1 MKLSTTKPT
10 IIKTASFFTDLEFSH
25 KSVVIT
31 PMLDSNFGKEI
42 RIAFQ
47 EGQVMKE
54 HKTKFP
60 ITVMTLRGSIEFGV
74 GEEMFVLNKGD
85 VIALEGNV
93 MHELKATQESVV
105 RLSLHKSDSVDRVKG
120 VLKL

>member
-1 MKLSTTKPT
+1 MQFSTNKATT
-10 IIKTASFFTDLEFSH
+10 IKTASFFTDLEFSD

-42 RIAFQ
+42 RIAFK

-60 ITVMTLRGSIEFGV
+60 ITVMTLRGSIEFSV
-74 GEEMFVLNKGD
+74 GAEMFLLNEGD
-85 VIALEGNV
+85 VIALEGDV
-93 MHELKATQESVV
+93 MHELKATEESVV

-120 VLKL
+120 VLTL

>member
-1 MKLSTTKPT
+1 MKIGSFKTTT
-10 IIKTASFFTDLEFSH
+10 LKTASFYKDLEFSDE
-25 KSVVIT
+25 SVVIT
-31 PMLDSNFGKEI
+31 PMLSSDFGKEI
-42 RIAFQ
+42 RIAFK

-60 ITVMTLRGSIEFGV
+60 ITVMTMRGSIEFGV
-74 GEEMFVLNKGD
+74 GSKMVVLNEGD

-93 MHELKATQESVV
+93 MHQLKATEESVV
-105 RLSLHKSDSVDRVKG
+105 RLSLHKGDTVDRVKG

>member
-10 IIKTASFFTDLEFSH
+10 TIKTASFFTNLEFSD

-31 PMLDSNFGKEI
+31 PMLDSSFGKEI
-42 RIAFQ
+42 RIAFK

-60 ITVMTLRGSIEFGV
+60 ITVSTLKGSIEFGV
-74 GEEMFVLNKGD
+74 GAEMFVLNEGD

-93 MHELKATQESVV
+93 MHELKATEESVV

-120 VLKL
+120 VLSL

>member
-1 MKLSTTKPT
+1 MQ
-10 IIKTASFFTDLEFSH
+10 TASFFTDLEFSD
-25 KSVVIT
+25 KQVVIT
-31 PMLDSNFGKEI
+31 AMIESDFGKEI
-42 RIAFQ
+42 RIAFK

-74 GEEMFVLNKGD
+74 GKESVVLNVGD
-85 VIALEGNV
+85 VIALKGNV
-93 MHELKATQESVV
+93 LHELKATEESVV
-105 RLSLHKSDSVDRVKG
+105 RLSLHKSDSLARVSG